1 MRGPAGLNIIP
12 FNPEISSNMDFEF
25 YMKKRSAKILENVL
39 IAVFAGSIP
48 LGVQAIEYNLKN
60 FPLCDHCLITA
71 FDLMDQTD
79 RNNEL
84 LRTRQWTAQANER
97 TIKISCCALDVYDS
111 ERETGRVFVRL
122 APLPHARPVQCDDFN
137 VNSHTRKITVLSN
150 GYPFVSREYTGG
162 KLGRIRAFNAL
173 QRELRS
179 YRDGRDGRI
188 LSNNWGGGYGDS
200 KLDQDYAVR
209 EIEAGARIGVDVV
222 QLDDGWQKGRSAN
235 SSLIKNR
242 KKEGVWNGYW
252 AFDPNFWDADPVRFS
267 KGLAPLVSAAK
278 THGMDF
284 GLWYGPDSSNDAAN
298 WERDADRILKHFGET
313 GIKYF
318 KIDSMKSFSPLAL
331 SRQRAM
337 FDKVLAQS
345 SSNVVFDLDVTAEIR
360 PGYFGLPDIG
370 TLFVE
375 NRYAKNCSWWPHQ
388 TLRNLWSL
396 SHVIDPVRL
405 RMEFLDP
412 KQHAD
417 VYRKRFPES
426 PLRPELWTGD
436 AVFATVM
443 VSSPLAWMEMQGLQP
458 ETAKEM
464 SSIIGKWKKERA
476 RIHTGVTF
484 PIGEKP
490 DGFAWTGFVTSA
502 ADGEGGYALVFRE
515 CNKSDKFAMDISP
528 YLKASKLEVL
538 SGNGTAKIDGTTLE
552 VTVPAKLGY
561 VWIKLK

>member
-12 FNPEISSNMDFEF
+12 FNPEISSNTDFEF
-25 YMKKRSAKILENVL
+25 FMKKTSAKILKNVL

-48 LGVQAIEYNLKN
+48 LGVQAIEYNSKN
-60 FPLCDHCLITA
+60 FPLCNHCLITA

-188 LSNNWGGGYGDS
+188 LSNNWGGGDGDS

-331 SRQRAM
+331 SRQ
-337 FDKVLAQS
+337 
-345 SSNVVFDLDVTAEIR
+345 
-360 PGYFGLPDIG
+360 
-370 TLFVE
+370 
-375 NRYAKNCSWWPHQ
+375 
-388 TLRNLWSL
+388 
-396 SHVIDPVRL
+396 
-405 RMEFLDP
+405 
-412 KQHAD
+412 
-417 VYRKRFPES
+417 
-426 PLRPELWTGD
+426 
-436 AVFATVM
+436 
-443 VSSPLAWMEMQGLQP
+443 
-458 ETAKEM
+458 
-464 SSIIGKWKKERA
+464 
-476 RIHTGVTF
+476 
-484 PIGEKP
+484 
-490 DGFAWTGFVTSA
+490 
-502 ADGEGGYALVFRE
+502 
-515 CNKSDKFAMDISP
+515 
-528 YLKASKLEVL
+528 
-538 SGNGTAKIDGTTLE
+538 
-552 VTVPAKLGY
+552 
-561 VWIKLK
+561 